1 MKNKFSRREV
11 LGGIAGFT
19 SLSFISNFTFP
30 SPAFANEEKVSNT
43 EIKISPPGPNSIELL
58 ERMQKVIGRTN
69 YSGLYGIT
77 LYKGNGV
84 YITDVDGNTYLDC
97 LTAASSN
104 ILGYS
109 YDEVAKAYYNEAIKL
124 QNSCL
129 PYSPNIK
136 AIELAENLIDLVPG
150 NHPKKV
156 LIGLSGSDSCEGAI
170 EAMRKY
176 TGKTAIIKFANAYH
190 GSTGLSQQASGFRT
204 LNSGIYP
211 ASSDFINIDYPI
223 TKKQS
228 DVSLNEIK
236 NHLKT
241 GKVGGLIIEAIQGDA
256 GIRVPFKGFI
266 QNISALLKENDALLI
281 VDEVQSGM
289 GRTGN
294 WWAIE
299 HEHVVPDILVTAKG
313 LSAGYAPISAVIGRK
328 EIIDALEPAQHL
340 FTFTGHS
347 PSAAVALKV
356 ISILKSKNIINNSA
370 SIGEKLINTLK
381 RVQSQ
386 YPQII
391 KDVRGRGLMI
401 GMEINIDKDPL
412 ACKIF
417 AMRCVEK
424 GVYVGYFGDKQQVVR
439 IQPPL
444 ILNNKESEL
453 VANTLNE
460 VAAEMA
466 NSKIPKSTKDKVKK
480 FAIGL

>member
-1 MKNKFSRREV
+1 MSKISRREV
-11 LGGIAGFT
+11 LGGMAGIAGLT
-19 SLSFISNFTFP
+19 LISKFN
-30 SPAFANEEKVSNT
+30 SPTIAYANEEKIS
-43 EIKISPPGPNSIELL
+43 EINIKVSPPGPNSVEMLS
-58 ERMQKVIGRTN
+58 RMQKVIGKTN

-77 LYKGNGV
+77 LYKGSGV
-84 YITDVDGNTYLDC
+84 YVTDVDGNTYLDC

-104 ILGYS
+104 ILGYNH
-109 YDEVAKAYYNEAIKL
+109 DEVAEAYYKEAIKL

-136 AIELAENLIDLVPG
+136 AIELAENLINLTPG
-150 NHPKKV
+150 KHPKKV
-156 LIGLSGSDSCEGAI
+156 LLGLSGSDSCEGAI
-170 EAMRKY
+170 EAMRKF
-176 TGKTAIIKFANAYH
+176 TGKTAIIKFSNAYH

-211 ASSDFINIDYPI
+211 PSPDFINIDYPI
-223 TKKQS
+223 TKKQC
-228 DVSLNEIK
+228 DVSLKEITK
-236 NHLKT
+236 HLKT

-256 GIRVPFKGFI
+256 GVRVPYKGFI
-266 QNISALLKENDALLI
+266 QNISALLKENNALLI

-299 HEHVVPDILVTAKG
+299 YENVVPDILVSAKG
-313 LSAGYAPISAVIGRK
+313 LSAGYAPISAVIGRQDV
-328 EIIDALEPAQHL
+328 IDSLSPAQHL

-356 ISILKSKNIINNSA
+356 ISILKNNNIINNSA
-370 SIGEKLINTLK
+370 SMGEKLINNLK
-381 RVQSQ
+381 KIQSL
-386 YPQII
+386 YPDII
-391 KDVRGRGLMI
+391 NEVRGRGLMI
-401 GMEINIDKDPL
+401 GMEINVEKNPL

-424 GVYVGYFGDKQQVVR
+424 GIYVGYFGDKQQVVR

-444 ILNNKESEL
+444 ILKDKEADII
-453 VANTLNE
+453 ANTLKE
-460 VAAEMA
+460 VATEMA
-466 NSKIPKSTKDKVKK
+466 NGKIPKSTKEKVEK